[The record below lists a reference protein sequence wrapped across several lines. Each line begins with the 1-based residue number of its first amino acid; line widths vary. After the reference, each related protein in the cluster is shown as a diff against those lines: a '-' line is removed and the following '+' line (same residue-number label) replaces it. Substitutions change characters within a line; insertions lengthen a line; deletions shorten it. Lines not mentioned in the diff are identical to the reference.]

1 MNAFLLLCCSMTGS
15 LVLLSMLGNTTIFI
29 FLLQKD
35 CGFIVALQIEQTQ
48 IYPRQSIKAQDYE
61 KLFSSN

>member
-1 MNAFLLLCCSMTGS
+1 MNAFLLLWHSATGS
-15 LVLLSMLGNTTIFI
+15 FMLLSILGNTTIFI

-35 CGFIVALQIEQTQ
+35 CEFTVCFIQK
-48 IYPRQSIKAQDYE
+48 YPRQSIKAQDYE